1 MAILSKIRE
10 RTFILI
16 LIIGMALFAFVIGDA
31 INKNGGPTRMDVVGE
46 INGEEIS
53 REEFSQILE
62 VYKSR
67 SNGSISDIQTLNAV
81 WDGFVRERVFK
92 EQLGLAG
99 IVVGENDVW
108 ESLISNPNFQS
119 DPSFQN
125 EIGLFDEEKVK
136 EYIANMREDAIG
148 AQKGSDEKARWDSW
162 LSYEGRVRQGV
173 VQTSYTSLVN
183 AGLGATLEEGKR
195 DYLFNNTS
203 ITSQYV
209 YLPYASVADSLI
221 TITNKDYQN
230 YINEHKRE
238 FEVDESRD
246 LKYVKFIVTA
256 SQKDKDALK
265 EELNGYIEE
274 FKSAE
279 NNADFIDD
287 VNSDT
292 GLNANFLYSSQLPK
306 GQVEAMMNAN
316 VGDVVGTY
324 EDAGY
329 YKISKVEA
337 VKKMPDSVMSKHI
350 IVPFVGTTRSTSTI
364 SKEAAKKS
372 IDSIYNI
379 VKNNSNKFD
388 AIADEIN
395 TDGTKGKGGDI
406 GWVTYAQAFS
416 PNFDSDFAEY
426 LFDNRKGN
434 IQVVETAFGF
444 HIIKITDQKNIQK
457 TVQLAIV
464 SRKIE
469 ASEETESQYYQ
480 NAEIF
485 ASKLTDGADFDA
497 LSQEN
502 NYVPLPANGIK
513 ALAENVPGLQ
523 GNNRNIVRW
532 AFEEGAEVNDVRR
545 FDVDNGFV
553 VAVLSSKTIEGTAT
567 VDDVASRIKPILIR
581 KKKADILNKKL
592 SGATLEDI
600 ANTNSV
606 SVKTATKVNLA
617 SPTISGVGN
626 EPAIVG
632 AMSTAAEGKVIVGLE
647 GAKGVFA
654 IKVTS
659 KELPTE
665 LDNYD
670 VFRNRIATKYKG
682 RSSQLYTAIKETS
695 EIKDYRASIY

>member
-31 INKNGGPTRMDVVGE
+31 INKNGGPSRVDVVGE

-53 REEFSQILE
+53 REEFSQVLE

-81 WDGFVRERVFK
+81 WDGFIRERVFK
-92 EQLGLAG
+92 EQLELAG

-108 ESLISNPNFQS
+108 ESLVSNPNFQN
-119 DPSFQN
+119 DASFKN

-148 AQKGSDEKARWDSW
+148 AQKGSDEKTRWDSW
-162 LSYEGRVRQGV
+162 LSYESRVRQGV
-173 VQTSYTSLVN
+173 VQSSYSSLVN
-183 AGLGATLEEGKR
+183 AGLGASLEEGKR

-203 ITSQYV
+203 ITSQFV

-221 TITNKDYQN
+221 KISNKDYQN
-230 YINEHKRE
+230 YINDHKRE

-246 LKYVKFIVTA
+246 LKYVKFTVAA
-256 SQKDKDALK
+256 SQKDKDDLK

-279 NNADFIDD
+279 NNADFIDE

-292 GLNANFLYSSQLPK
+292 GINTNFLYKNQLPK
-306 GQVEAMMNAN
+306 EQADVIMNAN

-324 EDAGY
+324 EDADY

-337 VKKMPDSVMSKHI
+337 VKQLPDSVSASHI
-350 IVPFVGTTRSTSTI
+350 LI
-364 SKEAAKKS
+364 SYLGSQSAGPDTKQTEAEAKKTA
-372 IDSIYNI
+372 DSLLTIL
-379 VKNNSNKFD
+379 KSNGSKFD
-388 AIADEIN
+388 AIAKEFSVDKSNSE
-395 TDGTKGKGGDI
+395 KGGKLDWYTRNAMVPEF
-406 GWVTYAQAFS
+406 GDYTFL
-416 PNFDSDFAEY
+416 NK
-426 LFDNRKGN
+426 KGDMD
-434 IQVVETAFGF
+434 VVKTAFGF
-444 HIIKITDQKNIQK
+444 HIVKITDQKNIQK
-457 TVQLAIV
+457 TVKLATV

-469 ASEETESQYYQ
+469 ASEQTEAKYYQ
-480 NAEIF
+480 DAEIF
-485 ASKLTDGADFDA
+485 ASKLTSGADFNA

-502 NYVPLPANGIK
+502 NFIPLPANGVK

-532 AFEEGAEVNDVRR
+532 AFQEDVEVNDVNR

-553 VAVLSSKTIEGTAT
+553 VVVLSSKTVEGIAT
-567 VDDVASRIKPILIR
+567 IDDVASKIKPILIR
-581 KKKADILNKKL
+581 KKKAEILNKKMK
-592 SGATLEDI
+592 GTTLEDI
-600 ANTNSV
+600 ANANSV

-632 AMSTAAEGKVIVGLE
+632 AMSTATEGKVIIGLE
-647 GAKGVFA
+647 GVKGVFA

-670 VFRNRIATKYKG
+670 VFRNRIATKYKS
-682 RSSQLYTAIKETS
+682 RSSQLYTALKESS

>member
-67 SNGSISDIQTLNAV
+67 SNSSISDIQTLNAV

-92 EQLGLAG
+92 EQLELAG

-108 ESLISNPNFQS
+108 ENLISNPNFQS

-125 EIGLFDEEKVK
+125 EVGLFDEEKVK

-148 AQKGSDEKARWDSW
+148 ALKGSDEKARWDSW

-195 DYLFNNTS
+195 DYLFNNTN

-230 YINEHKRE
+230 YINEHKKE

-246 LKYVKFIVTA
+246 LKYVKFTVVA
-256 SQKDKDALK
+256 SKKDKDALK
-265 EELNGYIEE
+265 EELDGYIEE

-279 NNADFIDD
+279 NNANFVDD

-292 GLNANFLYSSQLPK
+292 ALNTNFSYSSQLPK
-306 GQVEAMMNAN
+306 DQVDAMMNAN

-337 VKKMPDSVMSKHI
+337 VKQLPDSVSASHI
-350 IVPFVGTTRSTSTI
+350 LI
-364 SKEAAKKS
+364 SYLGSQSAGPDTKQTEVEAKKTA
-372 IDSIYNI
+372 DSLLT
-379 VKNNSNKFD
+379 VLKSNGSKFD
-388 AIADEIN
+388 AIAKEFSVDKSN
-395 TDGTKGKGGDI
+395 SDKGGKLDWYTRNAMVPEFGDYTFLNKKGDMDI
-406 GWVTYAQAFS
+406 V
-416 PNFDSDFAEY
+416 
-426 LFDNRKGN
+426 K
-434 IQVVETAFGF
+434 TAFGF
-444 HIIKITDQKNIQK
+444 HIVKITDQKNIQK
-457 TVQLAIV
+457 TVKLATV

-469 ASEETESQYYQ
+469 ASEETEAQFYQ

-485 ASKLTDGADFDA
+485 ASKLTEGADFNA

-502 NYVPLPANGIK
+502 NYVPLPANGVK

-532 AFEEGAEVNDVRR
+532 AFEEDTEVNDVRR

-553 VAVLSSKTIEGTAT
+553 VAVLSSKTKEGTAT
-567 VDDVASRIKPILIR
+567 VNNVASRIKPILIR
-581 KKKADILNKKL
+581 KKKAEILNKKL
-592 SGATLEDI
+592 NGATLEDI
-600 ANTNSV
+600 ANASSV
-606 SVKTATKVNLA
+606 SIKTATNVNLA

-647 GAKGVFA
+647 GVKGVFA

-682 RSSQLYTAIKETS
+682 RSSQLYTALKETS

>member
-31 INKNGGPTRMDVVGE
+31 INKKGGSSRVDIVGE

-53 REEFSQILE
+53 REEFSQVLE
-62 VYKSR
+62 AYKSNSNRR
-67 SNGSISDIQTLNAV
+67 SSDIQTLNAV

-92 EQLGLAG
+92 EQLELAG

-108 ESLISNPNFQS
+108 ESLVSNPNFQN
-119 DPSFQN
+119 DPSFKN

-148 AQKGSDEKARWDSW
+148 AQKGSAEKARWDSW
-162 LSYEGRVRQGV
+162 LSYESRVRQRV

-183 AGLGATLEEGKR
+183 AGLGATLEEGQR
-195 DYLFNNTS
+195 DYLFNNTN
-203 ITSQYV
+203 ITSQFV

-221 TITNKDYQN
+221 KITNKDYQN

-246 LKYVKFIVTA
+246 LKYVKFTVTA
-256 SQKDKDALK
+256 SQKDKDDLK

-274 FKSAE
+274 FKLAV

-292 GLNANFLYSSQLPK
+292 GISADFLYKNQLPK
-306 GQVEAMMNAN
+306 EQADAIMNAN

-337 VKKMPDSVMSKHI
+337 VKQLPDSVSASHI
-350 IVPFVGTTRSTSTI
+350 LI
-364 SKEAAKKS
+364 SYLGSQSAGPDTKQTEAEAKKTA
-372 IDSIYNI
+372 DSLLT
-379 VKNNSNKFD
+379 VLKNNGSKFD
-388 AIADEIN
+388 VIAKEYSVDKSNSE
-395 TDGTKGKGGDI
+395 KGGKLD
-406 GWVTYAQAFS
+406 WYRRNAMVPEFS
-416 PNFDSDFAEY
+416 DYTFLNK
-426 LFDNRKGN
+426 KGDMD
-434 IQVVETAFGF
+434 VVKTAFGF
-444 HIIKITDQKNIQK
+444 HIIKITGQKNIQK
-457 TVQLAIV
+457 TVQLVTI

-469 ASEETESQYYQ
+469 ASELTEAQYYQ
-480 NAEIF
+480 DAEIF
-485 ASKLTDGADFDA
+485 ASKLTDGADFYA

-502 NYVPLPANGIK
+502 NYVALPVKGIK
-513 ALAENVPGLQ
+513 ELAENVPGLQ

-532 AFEEGAEVNDVRR
+532 SFQEDVAVNDVRR
-545 FDVDNGFV
+545 FDIDNGFV
-553 VAVLSSKTIEGTAT
+553 VAVLSSKTVKGIAT

-581 KKKADILNKKL
+581 KKKAEILNKKL
-592 SGATLEDI
+592 KGATLEDI
-600 ANTNSV
+600 ANANSV

-632 AMSTAAEGKVIVGLE
+632 AMSTAAEGEVIVGLE
-647 GAKGVFA
+647 GVKGVFA

-659 KELPTE
+659 KELPAE

-682 RSSQLYTAIKETS
+682 RSSQLYTALKESS

>member
-53 REEFSQILE
+53 REEFSQTLE

-92 EQLGLAG
+92 EQLELAG

-108 ESLISNPNFQS
+108 ENLISNPNFQS

-125 EIGLFDEEKVK
+125 EVGLFDEEKVK

-148 AQKGSDEKARWDSW
+148 AQNGSDEKARWDSW

-195 DYLFNNTS
+195 DYLFNNTN

-230 YINEHKRE
+230 YINEHKKE

-246 LKYVKFIVTA
+246 LKYVKFTVVA

-265 EELNGYIEE
+265 EELDGYIEE

-279 NNADFIDD
+279 NNANFIDD

-292 GLNANFLYSSQLPK
+292 GLNANFLYSNQLPK
-306 GQVEAMMNAN
+306 GQVDAVMNAN

-337 VKKMPDSVMSKHI
+337 VMQLPDSVSASHI
-350 IVPFVGTTRSTSTI
+350 LI
-364 SKEAAKKS
+364 SYLGSQSAGPDTKQTETEAKKTA
-372 IDSIYNI
+372 DSLLT
-379 VKNNSNKFD
+379 VLKSNGSKFD
-388 AIADEIN
+388 AIAKEFSVDKSNSDNGGKLDWYTRNAMVPEFGDYTFLN
-395 TDGTKGKGGDI
+395 KKGDMDI
-406 GWVTYAQAFS
+406 V
-416 PNFDSDFAEY
+416 
-426 LFDNRKGN
+426 K
-434 IQVVETAFGF
+434 TAFGF
-444 HIIKITDQKNIQK
+444 HIVKITDQKNIQK
-457 TVQLAIV
+457 TVQLATV
-464 SRKIE
+464 SRMIE
-469 ASEETESQYYQ
+469 ASEETEAQFYQ

-485 ASKLTDGADFDA
+485 ASKLTGGADFDA

-502 NYVPLPANGIK
+502 NYVPLPANGVK

-532 AFEEGAEVNDVRR
+532 AFEEDTEVNDVRR

-553 VAVLSSKTIEGTAT
+553 VAVLSSKTKEGTAT
-567 VDDVASRIKPILIR
+567 VNDVASRIKPILIR
-581 KKKADILNKKL
+581 KKKAEILNKKL
-592 SGATLEDI
+592 DGATLEDI
-600 ANTNSV
+600 ANASSV
-606 SVKTATKVNLA
+606 SIKTAANVNLA

-632 AMSTAAEGKVIVGLE
+632 AMSTATEGKVIVGLE
-647 GAKGVFA
+647 GTKGVFA

-682 RSSQLYTAIKETS
+682 RSSQLYTALKETS